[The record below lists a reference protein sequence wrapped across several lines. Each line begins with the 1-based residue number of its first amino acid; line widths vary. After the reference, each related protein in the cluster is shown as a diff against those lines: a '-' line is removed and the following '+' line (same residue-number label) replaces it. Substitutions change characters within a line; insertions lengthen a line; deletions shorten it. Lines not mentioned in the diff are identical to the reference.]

1 MPSLTDPDWCDPADD
16 DPAPDGETHTRTI
29 PADVAGQRLDRAVV
43 AVLPHLSRSFVQ
55 ALLADGRV
63 LLNGSAARA
72 SHPVRAG
79 DSLYVHVPPP
89 QPTDLVPEALPL
101 DIVYEDDAI
110 VVVNKAAGMVVH
122 PAPGHPSG
130 TLVNALLARY
140 PTMTAGN
147 ALRPGIVHRLDQ
159 GTSGLLV
166 VARTDAALHALTAQQ
181 QARQMHKQYQAVVVG
196 RMRPPDGTIDA
207 PIGRHRSDRLRM
219 AVVADGKPARTHYRT
234 REDLAGYALLDV
246 WLETGRTHQIR
257 VHCAHRQR
265 PILGDPVYGGRA
277 KRAPFGMRRQFLHAA
292 RLGFAHPT
300 TGAWCEF
307 HAPLPPDLAAV
318 LTKLRRAAGVPS
330 GA

>member
-1 MPSLTDPDWCDPADD
+1 MSSPTDPDWCDTAGD
-16 DPAPDGETHTRTI
+16 DPPPDGETYTLTL

-43 AVLPHLSRSFVQ
+43 AMLPHLSRSFVQ

-63 LLNGSAARA
+63 LLNGNAVRA
-72 SHPVRAG
+72 SQPVRAG
-79 DSLYVHVPPP
+79 DDLSVYVPPP
-89 QPTDLVPEALPL
+89 QSTDLIAEDLPL
-101 DIVYEDDAI
+101 DIVYADDAI

-140 PTMTAGN
+140 PDMTAGN

-159 GTSGLLV
+159 DTSGLLV
-166 VARTDAALHALTAQQ
+166 VARTDAALHSLTDQQ
-181 QARQMHKQYQAVVVG
+181 QARQMYKHYQAVVVG

-207 PIGRHRSDRLRM
+207 PVGRHRSDRLRM

-234 REDLAGYALLDV
+234 CEDLAGYSLLDV

-265 PILGDPVYGGRA
+265 PILGDPLYGGRA
-277 KRAPFGMRRQFLHAA
+277 KRAPFGVRRQFLHAA
-292 RLGFAHPT
+292 QLGFAHPT
-300 TGAWCEF
+300 TGVWCEF
-307 HAPLPPDLAAV
+307 RVPLPPDLAAV
-318 LTKLRRAAGVPS
+318 LSQLRRAAGVPS